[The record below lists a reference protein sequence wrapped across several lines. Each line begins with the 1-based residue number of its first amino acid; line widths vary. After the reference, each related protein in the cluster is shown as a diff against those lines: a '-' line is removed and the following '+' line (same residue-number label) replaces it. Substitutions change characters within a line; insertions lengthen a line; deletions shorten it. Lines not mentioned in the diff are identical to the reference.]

1 MWIRYSHPDPDE
13 CVMSI
18 EFEYDNP
25 RPVTITLY
33 NSLLLNVDRIH
44 KYDEISL
51 YVFIIL
57 WSK

>member
-57 WSK
+57 